1 MQVRGAAHAHFTL
14 AIREVRDRLNDFQR
28 DRGMQKADFQD
39 MRVRHVSD
47 VIHVITLCDVLL
59 ELNAFHPPRT
69 HNLPAGTILRSCWRP
84 CITCSGRRRA
94 STSIEPM
101 SAS

>member
-39 MRVRHVSD
+39 MRVCQVSIF
-47 VIHVITLCDVLL
+47 IHATTSLC
-59 ELNAFHPPRT
+59 
-69 HNLPAGTILRSCWRP
+69 G
-84 CITCSGRRRA
+84 
-94 STSIEPM
+94 
-101 SAS
+101 